1 MNNLTLEFNNDSKKN
16 TYANKKSHRNIQ
28 YMKRKTFTRL
38 FCKNYGRFQL
48 LLVMGKETIPHK
60 LLSEHQKYMH
70 ASRPARILTRV
81 LLCSASTAV
90 TCSRPYLQVMR

>member
-1 MNNLTLEFNNDSKKN
+1 MNNLTLEFNNYSKKN

-48 LLVMGKETIPHK
+48 LLVMGKETIPHQ
-60 LLSEHQKYMH
+60 LLSEHQKYIGKIEMMEKQIF
-70 ASRPARILTRV
+70 AVQVIL
-81 LLCSASTAV
+81 
-90 TCSRPYLQVMR
+90 P